1 MNNFKF
7 TTPQESIGLQFWR
20 LHQTWQKKIASALSP
35 FKITHTQF
43 VILASIQWYQSQ
55 QQLKPSQA
63 DLSELTGIGKMT
75 LSKAV
80 IKLKA
85 LGFIKKDKSKQDT
98 RAVNIALTNDALL
111 LMPKLI
117 ATVEHIDT
125 QLFDLKEK
133 ADKACFQRSLATL
146 NNKI

>member
-55 QQLKPSQA
+55 QLKPSQA
-63 DLSELTGIGKMT
+63 DLSALTGIGKMT

-80 IKLKA
+80 IKLEA
-85 LGFIKKDKSKQDT
+85 LGFIKKNKSKQDT
-98 RAVNIALTNDALL
+98 RAVNIALTNDALVL
-111 LMPKLI
+111 IPKLI
-117 ATVEHIDT
+117 ATVELIDT
-125 QLFDLKEK
+125 QVFDLKEES
-133 ADKACFQRSLATL
+133 DKVCFQRSLVSL

>member
-20 LHQTWQKKIASALSP
+20 LHQTWQKKITSALSP

-55 QQLKPSQA
+55 QLKPSQA
-63 DLSELTGIGKMT
+63 DLSKLTGIGKMT

-80 IKLKA
+80 IKLET
-85 LGFIKKDKSKQDT
+85 LGFIKKNKSKQDT
-98 RAVNIALTNDALL
+98 RAVNIVLTNEALVL
-111 LMPKLI
+111 IPKLI
-117 ATVEHIDT
+117 STVELIDT
-125 QLFDLKEK
+125 QVFDLKEES
-133 ADKACFQRSLATL
+133 DKVCFQKSLVTL